1 SGAAYYLAHIDVP
14 AAALAQAGLRLQAGM
29 PAEIFIRTD
38 ARSPF
43 DYLAAPITDFLRRAL
58 REPL

>member
-1 SGAAYYLAHIDVP
+1 VRMKIS
-14 AAALAQAGLRLQAGM
+14 AGM